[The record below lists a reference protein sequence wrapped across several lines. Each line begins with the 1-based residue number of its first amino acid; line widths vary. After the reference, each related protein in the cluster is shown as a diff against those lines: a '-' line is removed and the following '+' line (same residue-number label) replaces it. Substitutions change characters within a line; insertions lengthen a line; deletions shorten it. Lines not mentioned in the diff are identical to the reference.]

1 MKKLLIGMLIISSLN
16 LKSGMWD
23 IFWNSEFTLEDLS
36 PRASE
41 LATREDDSALGKET
55 NPLTVLCYALSC
67 QWCEDI
73 TFAKAYEDE
82 EDHLQ
87 YTSSVGGDMADK
99 VRKNHVNK
107 KYGGKND

>member
-16 LKSGMWD
+16 LKSGCCD

-41 LATREDDSALGKET
+41 LATREDDSALGEET
-55 NPLTVLCYALSC
+55 NFLTVLCYALSC
-67 QWCEDI
+67 RWCQDI
-73 TFAKAYEDE
+73 TFEKAYEDE

-87 YTSSVGGDMADK
+87 YTSSVGGDTADK
-99 VRKNHVNK
+99 GGE
-107 KYGGKND
+107 KYFEKCGGKDD